1 VQIKKQYSIDYILK
15 RQKMN
20 FILKRRILISMLFI
34 GLTMLGYVSYKK
46 LSVELI
52 PNAQLPF
59 LIVQVMTPIEM
70 DPSYIETQAIIPI
83 EGAIGTLEGVE
94 KIESNISSSNGNIF
108 IYYNQNANLKYA
120 NLKLQEKIDIVK
132 PSIPVDFFINV
143 IKIDLKELTN
153 QFMVLQVRGE
163 GGADRIRN
171 IADREIKPH
180 FDNINGIAGVRVFG
194 GKENSIEIRLNERA
208 CKANGISIAQ
218 VRNLLNNNGANKAF
232 VGKVS
237 DGTNKLFV
245 NVSSEYTDIKDIGN
259 MIVKETGPVLLKDV
273 AEIFFGVKEQSSY
286 SRVNGLDAV
295 TISLA
300 NDNQA
305 NLINLSHAALS
316 MVKEMNKTLAPEGV
330 EIVVQ
335 NNTSEIMEK
344 NINQIINLA
353 ITGGLL
359 AVLILWFFLR
369 NIRLVTIIAVSIP
382 VSVFAAYNFFYAY
395 NISIN
400 SLTLVGM
407 ALAIGMLVD
416 NSVVVLENIY
426 RLAGEGKD
434 PETAVKQG
442 TIEVWRSVFASTL
455 TTVIVFMPFIFA
467 DNYMVKIIGK
477 NIGVSIISTLLIS
490 LSVALLFIP
499 MATYFLLTRKANSNS
514 EIFKKLSLHNR
525 LIQGYHLLLKAS
537 MRKPASTIIGT
548 LVVFFAALLISLTL
562 SINTSQ
568 DVQTPNFRLSVTMP
582 GGSTLEKTD
591 AVVAEI
597 ESRLAKIPEK
607 EDIVSRIEEEQA
619 TVTLNLSK
627 EWDKKSKRTLPEIK
641 NDISEKVKNISS
653 AEISMDELS
662 TSGGFSG
669 GGGSE
674 QNDNPG
680 EDFMNLLGIGSK
692 KESIIIKGQNF
703 GQMKNLANDVKSYV
717 DDLSTIY
724 SSNINVQENKPE
736 VHLYFDMDYLGRN
749 SFTLMNLS
757 SSLSSFSREYSSGA
771 KYKQGTDTYDIMIK
785 YADEAGDLK
794 QNKDKTIDDLKRL
807 EVKSSNGSVM
817 EMGELSRIVFS
828 SGMGNIHRENQEKRI
843 TVTYNF
849 RDEIKNSKDLLE
861 GARQKVESIVS
872 GLNIPPGIA
881 VEIVQ
886 EENQWKD
893 LYYIIGVAFLLIY
906 MILAAVFESLATP
919 VVLMFSIPLA
929 ALGSLIALILTGN
942 SLINLNTLTGFLIL
956 LGVVVNNGII
966 LIDYTNILR
975 KRGNR
980 VQRALMTA
988 GVSRLRPILI
998 TASTTVIAMVPLAMG
1013 KAEFVSV
1020 IGASF
1025 AITVI
1030 GGLTLSTLLTLVFI
1044 PTFYTGLESAL
1055 NWFFALG
1062 WKNKLIQLIIFSVS
1076 ILMIYLY
1083 IDKFIW
1089 KLITTILSIIL
1100 IPASTWFVMNSLRK
1114 ARETVIS
1121 PDENINIYVQSLVKI
1136 YERENR
1142 WIREWRAGTRIRKR
1156 LGFEKQFHSVKDLS
1170 QVAWQAPLLGYIF
1183 YFTYFYLQKGF
1194 WVFIF
1199 AMGTWFILSGIWNN
1213 FRELFANLT
1222 IDGRKKW
1229 LKKVSG
1235 LTDFLVFWIVPVL
1248 NLIWFQKK
1256 WENLVVVFLLG
1267 FLWFTGLFIYKTGQ
1281 KLTRENIDIYRL
1293 EGRFKGL
1300 RKNIYKIVAAVPL
1313 IGKKKKPFKALS
1325 CVSLNIGNGM
1335 FGLLGPNGAGK
1346 TTLMRIICGIL
1357 EQSYGKVWINGLDT
1371 QKMREE
1377 LQGLIGYLP
1386 QEFGSY
1392 ENMTAHEYLHYQA
1405 MLKNIIDVKTRE
1417 ERVTYVLN
1425 AVHMEDRR
1433 HEKIGS
1439 YSGGMKQRMGIAQI
1453 LLHLPRILVVDEPTA
1468 GLDPRER
1475 IRFRNLLVEL
1485 SRERV
1490 VIFSTHIIEDIS
1502 SSCNQVAVLN
1512 KGKLRYFGKPI
1523 DMTKEAEGHVW
1534 QFNIPA
1540 KEFGTFVEKHLVV
1553 HHMSEGDSI
1562 RVRVISD
1569 TSPWDRA
1576 VNATPNLEDAYL
1588 WLLRRKEYQ
1597 DSVNNEAANK

>member
-1 VQIKKQYSIDYILK
+1 
-15 RQKMN
+15 
-20 FILKRRILISMLFI
+20 MLFL

-46 LSVELI
+46 LSVELF

-59 LIVQVMTPIEM
+59 LIIQVATPIEM

-94 KIESNISSSNGNIF
+94 KIESNISLNNGNIF
-108 IYYNQNANLKYA
+108 VYYNQNANLKYA

-132 PSIPVDFFINV
+132 SSIPPEFFINV

-153 QFMVLQVRGE
+153 QFMDLQVRGE
-163 GGADRIRN
+163 GGIDRIRN

-180 FDNINGIAGVRVFG
+180 LENIDGIAGVQVYG
-194 GKENSIEIRLNERA
+194 GKENSIEIRLNEKA
-208 CKANGISIAQ
+208 CKANGISIGQ
-218 VRNLLNNNGANKAF
+218 IRNLLNNNGANKTF
-232 VGKVS
+232 VGKVFN
-237 DGTNKLFV
+237 GTDKLFV
-245 NVSSEYTDIKDIGN
+245 NVSSEYTDFKEIGN
-259 MIVKETGPVLLKDV
+259 LIVKNKGPVLIRDV

-295 TISLA
+295 TISLV

-305 NLINLSHAALS
+305 NLINLSHAAIKQVNEL
-316 MVKEMNKTLAPEGV
+316 NKTMAPFGV
-330 EIVVQ
+330 EIVIQ
-335 NNTSEIMEK
+335 NNNSEIMEK
-344 NINQIINLA
+344 NIEQIINLA

-359 AVLILWFFLR
+359 AVMILWFFLR

-382 VSVFAAYNFFYAY
+382 VSVYTAFNFFYAF

-426 RLAGEGKD
+426 RLAGQGKD

-442 TIEVWRSVFASTL
+442 TTEVWRSVFASTL
-455 TTVIVFMPFIFA
+455 TTIIVFMPFIFA
-467 DNYMVKIIGK
+467 NNYMIKIIGK

-490 LSVALLFIP
+490 LLVALLFIP
-499 MATYFLLTRKANSNS
+499 MATYFLLTRSSKSNS
-514 EIFKKLSLHNR
+514 EIFKRLAIHNR
-525 LIQGYHLLLKAS
+525 LIQGYHLILKAS

-562 SINTSQ
+562 SVNTTQ
-568 DVQTPNFRLSVTMP
+568 EVKTPNFRLTVAMP

-591 AVVAEI
+591 AVVTEI
-597 ESRLAKIPEK
+597 ESRLASLPEK

-619 TVTLNLSK
+619 TITINLSK
-627 EWDKKSKRTLPEIK
+627 DWDKKSKRSLPEIK
-641 NDISEKVKNISS
+641 NDISEKTKNISS
-653 AEISMDELS
+653 AEIAMDELS
-662 TSGGFSG
+662 TGGGFSG
-669 GGGSE
+669 GGVG
-674 QNDNPG
+674 DDTYNPG
-680 EDFMNLLGIGSK
+680 SDFMNLLGIGSK
-692 KESIIIKGQNF
+692 KESVIIKGQNF
-703 GQMKNLANDVKSYV
+703 EQMKNLATDIKTYV
-717 DDLSTIY
+717 NKLSIIN
-724 SSNINVQENKPE
+724 SSNINVQDNKPE
-736 VHLYFDMDYLGRN
+736 VHLLFDMDYIGRN
-749 SFTLMNLS
+749 NLTLVNLS
-757 SSLSSFSREYSSGA
+757 SALSTFGREYTSGA
-771 KYKQGTDTYDIMIK
+771 TFKQGTDSYDIMIK
-785 YADEAGDLK
+785 YADEAGVSK
-794 QNKDKTIDDLKRL
+794 QTKDKTIDDLKRL
-807 EVKSSNGSVM
+807 EVNGSNGSVM
-817 EMGELSRIVFS
+817 EMEELSRIVFS
-828 SGMGNIHRENQEKRI
+828 SGMGNIHRENQEKKI
-843 TVTYNF
+843 TVTYDFN
-849 RDEIKNSKDLLE
+849 DEIKNSKDLLE
-861 GARQKVESIVS
+861 GARQEIESIVG
-872 GLNIPPGIA
+872 GLNIPTGIA
-881 VEIVQ
+881 VEVIH

-893 LYYIIGVAFLLIY
+893 LYYIIGIAFLLIY
-906 MILAAVFESLATP
+906 MILASVFESLATP

-929 ALGSLIALILTGN
+929 ALGSLVALILTGN

-956 LGVVVNNGII
+956 LGGVVNNGII

-980 VQRALMTA
+980 AQRALMTA

-998 TASTTVIAMVPLAMG
+998 TAATTVIAMVPLAMG
-1013 KAEFVSV
+1013 QAEFVSV

-1044 PTFYTGLESAL
+1044 PTFYTGLENAL
-1055 NWFFALG
+1055 KWFYLLN
-1062 WKNKLIQLIIFSVS
+1062 WKNKLIQFILFAVMIFLI
-1076 ILMIYLY
+1076 YTY

-1089 KLITTILSIIL
+1089 KLITTILIIIL
-1100 IPASTWFVMNSLRK
+1100 IPASAWFVMNSLRK
-1114 ARETVIS
+1114 ARETVIA
-1121 PDENINIYVQSLVKI
+1121 PDENINIHVQSLVKI

-1142 WIREWRAGTRIRKR
+1142 WTREWKAGAQIRKR
-1156 LGFEKQFHSVKDLS
+1156 LGLQKQFHSLKDMS
-1170 QVAWQAPLLGYIF
+1170 HIAWQAPLLAYII
-1183 YFTYFYLQKGF
+1183 YFTYFYLDKGF
-1194 WVFIF
+1194 WIFVFSM
-1199 AMGTWFILSGIWNN
+1199 ATWFILSAIWTSFN
-1213 FRELFANLT
+1213 ELFANL
-1222 IDGRKKW
+1222 IANGKKRW
-1229 LKKVSG
+1229 LKIISG
-1235 LTDFLVFWIVPVL
+1235 IADFVIFWIVPLL
-1248 NLIWFQKK
+1248 NLIWFQHR
-1256 WENLVVVFLLG
+1256 WENLVVVLILG
-1267 FLWFTGLFIYKTGQ
+1267 SIWFSGLFIYKTGQ

-1300 RKNIYKIVAAVPL
+1300 RKTVYKIVAAVPL
-1313 IGKKKKPFKALS
+1313 IGRKKKPFKALS

-1371 QKMREE
+1371 QRMREE

-1425 AVHMEDRR
+1425 AVHMEERR
-1433 HEKIGS
+1433 HEKISS

-1523 DMTKEAEGHVW
+1523 EMTKEAEGHVW

-1540 KEFGTFVEKHLVV
+1540 KDFGTFIENHLVV
-1553 HHMSEGDSI
+1553 HHMSDGENV
-1562 RVRVISD
+1562 RVRVISES
-1569 TSPWDRA
+1569 SPWEGA

-1597 DSVNNEAANK
+1597 GSENNQTANK

>member
-1 VQIKKQYSIDYILK
+1 
-15 RQKMN
+15 MN
-20 FILKRRILISMLFI
+20 FILKRRVFISMLFI

-46 LSVELI
+46 LSVELF

-59 LIVQVMTPIEM
+59 LIVQVATPIEM

-83 EGAIGTLEGVE
+83 EGSIGTLEGIE
-94 KIESNISSSNGNIF
+94 KIESNITSNTGNIF

-132 PSIPVDFFINV
+132 TTIPAEFFINV
-143 IKIDLKELTN
+143 IKIDLKQLTN
-153 QFMVLQVRGE
+153 RFMDLQVRGE
-163 GGADRIRN
+163 GGIDRIRN

-180 FDNINGIAGVRVFG
+180 FENIDGIAGVQVFG
-194 GKENSIEIRLNERA
+194 GKENSIEIRLNEKA
-208 CKANGISIAQ
+208 CKANGISIGQ
-218 VRNLLNNNGANKAF
+218 IRSLLNNNGAKKAF
-232 VGKVS
+232 VGKVY
-237 DGTNKLFV
+237 DGSNKLFV
-245 NVSSEYTDIKDIGN
+245 NVSSEYTDVKDIGSL
-259 MIVKETGPVLLKDV
+259 IVKNTGPVLLKDV
-273 AEIFFGVKEQSSY
+273 AEIIFGVKEQSSY

-305 NLINLSHAALS
+305 NLIDLSHAAINE
-316 MVKEMNKTLAPEGV
+316 VNKLNRSLASEGI
-330 EIVVQ
+330 EIVIQ
-335 NNTSEIMEK
+335 NNNSEIMEK

-359 AVLILWFFLR
+359 AILILWFFLR
-369 NIRLVTIIAVSIP
+369 NIRLVAIIAVSIP
-382 VSVFAAYNFFYAY
+382 VSVYSAFNFFYAA
-395 NISIN
+395 NITIN

-426 RLAGEGKD
+426 RLAGQGKD

-467 DNYMVKIIGK
+467 NSFMVKIIGK
-477 NIGVSIISTLLIS
+477 NIGVSIVSTLLMS
-490 LSVALLFIP
+490 LFIALLFIP
-499 MATYFLLTRKANSNS
+499 MATYFLLTRKSKGNS
-514 EIFKKLSLHNR
+514 EIFKKLSIHNR
-525 LIQGYHLLLKAS
+525 LIQGYHLVLKAS

-548 LVVFFAALLISLTL
+548 LIIFFAALLISLGL
-562 SINTSQ
+562 SISTTEE
-568 DVQTPNFRLSVTMP
+568 VQTPNFSLSVTMP
-582 GGSTLEKTD
+582 GGSSLQKTD

-597 ESRLAKIPEK
+597 ESRLALIPEK
-607 EDIVSRIEEEQA
+607 QDIVSRIEAERA
-619 TVTLNLSK
+619 SVTINLPK
-627 EWDKKSKRTLPEIK
+627 GWDKKSKRTLPEIK
-641 NDISEKVKNISS
+641 NDILEKVKHITS
-653 AEISMDELS
+653 AEISMDDQS
-662 TSGGFSG
+662 GGSGGFSG
-669 GGGSE
+669 DIGGGDT
-674 QNDNPG
+674 DNPG
-680 EDFMNLLGIGSK
+680 SDFMNLLGIGSK
-692 KESIIIKGQNF
+692 RESIIIKGQNF
-703 GQMKNLANDVKSYV
+703 VQMKNLADDIKSNV
-717 DDLSTIY
+717 SNLSAIS
-724 SSNINVQENKPE
+724 SSNINIQENKPE
-736 VHLYFDMDYLGRN
+736 VHLIFDMDYIGRN
-749 SFTLMNLS
+749 NFTTINLAS
-757 SSLSSFSREYSSGA
+757 ALSTFGPEYSSGTTFR
-771 KYKQGTDTYDIMIK
+771 QGTDNYDIMIK
-785 YADEAGDLK
+785 YADEPGTV
-794 QNKDKTIDDLKRL
+794 KTYKEKSIDDLKHL
-807 EVKSSNGSVM
+807 AVNSNTGSVM
-817 EMGELSRIVFS
+817 EMEELSKIVFS
-828 SGMGNIHRENQEKRI
+828 SGMGSIHRENQEKRI
-843 TVTYNF
+843 TVTYDFNE
-849 RDEIKNSKDLLE
+849 EIKNSKDLLE
-861 GARQKVESIVS
+861 GARTEIEAIVA
-872 GLNIPPGIA
+872 GLNIPSGIA
-881 VEIVQ
+881 VEVIH
-886 EENQWKD
+886 EENQLKD
-893 LYYIIGVAFLLIY
+893 LYYIIGIAFLLIY

-942 SLINLNTLTGFLIL
+942 SLLNLNTLTGFLIL
-956 LGVVVNNGII
+956 LGIVVNNGII

-975 KRGNR
+975 KRGNNVR
-980 VQRALMTA
+980 RALMTA

-998 TASTTVIAMVPLAMG
+998 TAATTVIAMVPLAMG

-1044 PTFYTGLESAL
+1044 PTFYTGLENAL
-1055 NWFFALG
+1055 KWFNALG
-1062 WKNKLIQLIIFSVS
+1062 WKNKLIQLILFTVMI
-1076 ILMIYLY
+1076 ILIYTY
-1083 IDKFIW
+1083 IDKFLW
-1089 KLITTILSIIL
+1089 KLITTILAVIL
-1100 IPASTWFVMNSLRK
+1100 IPASAWFVMNSLRK

-1121 PDENINIYVQSLVKI
+1121 SDEKINIHVQSLVKI

-1142 WIREWRAGTRIRKR
+1142 WTREWKAGARIRKR
-1156 LGFEKQFHSVKDLS
+1156 LGLQKQFRSLKDLS
-1170 QVAWQAPLLGYIF
+1170 EVAWQIPLLGYII
-1183 YFTYFYLQKGF
+1183 YFTYFYLHKGF
-1194 WVFIF
+1194 WIFVFSI
-1199 AMGTWFILSGIWNN
+1199 GTWFMLSAIWLS
-1213 FRELFANLT
+1213 FRELFGNLSAN
-1222 IDGRKKW
+1222 GERKW
-1229 LKKVSG
+1229 LRKLSG
-1235 LTDFLVFWIVPVL
+1235 IIDFAIFWIIPLL
-1248 NLIWFQKK
+1248 NLIWFYHR
-1256 WENLVVVFLLG
+1256 WENLVVVLLLG
-1267 FLWFTGLFIYKTGQ
+1267 FLWFSGLFIYKTGQ

-1392 ENMTAHEYLHYQA
+1392 ENMSAHEYLHYQA

-1425 AVHMEDRR
+1425 AVHMTERR
-1433 HEKIGS
+1433 NDKIGS

-1523 DMTKEAEGHVW
+1523 DMTKEADGHVW
-1534 QFNIPA
+1534 QFNIPSR
-1540 KEFGTFVEKHLVV
+1540 EFGAFVDTHLVV
-1553 HHMSEGDSI
+1553 HHMSEGENV
-1562 RVRVISD
+1562 RVRVISES
-1569 TSPWDRA
+1569 SPWEAA

-1588 WLLRRKEYQ
+1588 WLLRRKEFEV
-1597 DSVNNEAANK
+1597 SINNDTAS